1 MRLSRWLALAMLPFW
16 FASTGSAYYYYVHF
30 SSRSAPF
37 NPILEH
43 FDLSALVNKTVPVFV
58 SDQGPSAYS
67 AGDSYQAVVSQIRGA
82 AKVWNDVT
90 TSDIRLSYAGL
101 TTPGTT
107 FNAPAIEVDFSDDIP
122 PGLIALTGPGTRG
135 NVTTGPS
142 GTQFVPINHSQIL
155 LRPDMSQMPS
165 YSEFFFTTL
174 VHEFGHSLGLQ
185 HTWTSSVMATSATNA
200 STRAMPLS
208 SDDVAAI
215 SNLYP
220 AAGYAANVGSITG
233 RVTFQNG
240 GAVSLA
246 SVVAISTSNAAVS
259 TLTNPDGTF
268 EIDGLPAQQYYIYVH
283 PVPLISG
290 DSLILPQDQNG
301 SAFSPS
307 GAFTTQFYPGTR
319 DFNQAQFVF
328 VYAGQMT
335 TGVNFSVASRT
346 APAISSVLLYWYT
359 PASVPVTSPQLF
371 VGVPTTLLAT
381 ASSGLLQTNGTLTSG
396 LSISTLGTPAVVYGV
411 TPYSSPYIAFNVE
424 VNNTTGPGP
433 KHLLFTTAN
442 DLYVRP
448 SAFSVVQNPPPVIN
462 SVTATSDGNGNRLVA
477 LGVSN
482 FQPDTRVFFD
492 GLLAPIQGTTQ
503 DGRLLVAPPAGPS
516 GYTTNIVALNTSD
529 AQSSLYAQSP
539 ATYTY
544 DPIVGS
550 PQLTVAPQY
559 LTAGSTTTVDIVGQG
574 TNFVAGQV
582 VVGFG
587 TSDVQV
593 TNVQVLSPTHVVVTA
608 SAPAGEYVATTSI
621 NVTNGI
627 RVMSQNAGTPVVS
640 QASPAS
646 GN

>member
-1 MRLSRWLALAMLPFW
+1 M
-16 FASTGSAYYYYVHF
+16 
-30 SSRSAPF
+30 
-37 NPILEH
+37 
-43 FDLSALVNKTVPVFV
+43 
-58 SDQGPSAYS
+58 
-67 AGDSYQAVVSQIRGA
+67 
-82 AKVWNDVT
+82 
-90 TSDIRLSYAGL
+90 
-101 TTPGTT
+101 
-107 FNAPAIEVDFSDDIP
+107 
-122 PGLIALTGPGTRG
+122 
-135 NVTTGPS
+135 
-142 GTQFVPINHSQIL
+142 
-155 LRPDMSQMPS
+155 
-165 YSEFFFTTL
+165 
-174 VHEFGHSLGLQ
+174 
-185 HTWTSSVMATSATNA
+185 
-200 STRAMPLS
+200 
-208 SDDVAAI
+208 
-215 SNLYP
+215 
-220 AAGYAANVGSITG
+220 
-233 RVTFQNG
+233 
-240 GAVSLA
+240 
-246 SVVAISTSNAAVS
+246 
-259 TLTNPDGTF
+259 
-268 EIDGLPAQQYYIYVH
+268 
-283 PVPLISG
+283 
-290 DSLILPQDQNG
+290 
-301 SAFSPS
+301 
-307 GAFTTQFYPGTR
+307 
-319 DFNQAQFVF
+319 
-328 VYAGQMT
+328 
-335 TGVNFSVASRT
+335 
-346 APAISSVLLYWYT
+346 
-359 PASVPVTSPQLF
+359 TSPQLF

-608 SAPAGEYVATTSI
+608 SAPAGEYVATSSI